1 MPASPRVRDRRTWL
15 FNAAEFSGNPKWLFL
30 YTSKMRTDIDSWW
43 ISDSVE
49 TARRIRKL
57 GYKAVTFQSRDGRNL
72 QQRAGVFVVNQVKEH
87 IPDRMAGIVLLNLWH
102 GVGVKRIER
111 AMTDGFLLPRI
122 AAKYIRNN
130 KVYRDSQ
137 MLLVTSPT
145 MESHFKTQ
153 IDFTEA
159 QVVRGGYPQN
169 EYVRRFGRVETFD
182 HDIRTR
188 RGLPDSTEVV
198 MYAPTYR
205 LSGNDDFV
213 HRALPDIDRLLLT
226 LKRNDQLLI
235 LKMHPQ
241 LEADRTYQ
249 SMREKY
255 ADEPRLHFWD
265 NRDDIYEIFQDI
277 DVTIIDYSSIHYDLI
292 AAGADR
298 FIRYAFD
305 HEDPAALEPEL
316 DYFSL
321 SCGTVVTDFDAL
333 LTALGEENSVE
344 PDELARLSEFFWAYS
359 RPDTFETLVDRALA
373 YELTDIA
380 LPTLYSFDI
389 FDTVIHRSSVLPVS
403 IFHLVRERAQASSLK
418 YPERLLERFIEL
430 RRQAE
435 AAVREAKR
443 KDPRRAV
450 DLQFEITLDEIYE
463 RMAEL
468 YSLTAEQTELLKEWE
483 IEAEIADTY
492 ADDEMVA
499 RIRELRAAGETVILI
514 SDMYLPRT
522 VIDTML
528 AKASPDLEGL
538 PVYLSNEHGVQKST
552 GRLYVRAYSDLA
564 YDFGQ
569 WIHTGDNPHA
579 DVRMAERMGITP
591 VPLETPEF
599 DEFESALVGSADT
612 YDAFLLAGA
621 LRDARL
627 EGLTESEAFVFRN
640 VSLFL
645 VPYVQWVLEDAVAR
659 GYSTLYFISRDGH
672 HMKAIADA
680 IVEARALPIRT
691 AYIYG
696 SRRAWRL
703 ASQIDGIDDD
713 TFAGHGSF
721 GGIRSFSSLVEA
733 SRLSRSELLELFPEF
748 EQFEKARTFDGYT
761 AGNIVAALK
770 SSAAYRRR
778 LADIAESDRAVATDY
793 LNQEINLGE
802 RFAFV
807 EYWGRGY
814 TQDCLSRLLEH
825 ATGQP
830 VETPFYYARSIYP
843 TEGVSVRHNFTAA
856 SESLLLIEA
865 IFANLPYG
873 TTEGYRREGERIVPI
888 YRDRHYDVE
897 LFEATTPKL
906 IEFVRRTT
914 RLPFYDEDRLWRD
927 AFRFGFGHFRVNP
940 TAHAY
945 RRNLATLR
953 DAVELGG
960 IEREFAPKFHIAD
973 FVAYLRGKPLGE
985 ITRSLP
991 LSLARSQG
999 LGPVLLRLQREV
1011 GFRRVWKRNTA
1022 RLRQFAD
1029 GLRRSAVTP
1038 DLAVRAE
1045 NPPAVRLSRA
1055 NRAGSDFDSA
1065 SGSASV
1071 ATSIPDSGARSA
1083 EV

>member
-1 MPASPRVRDRRTWL
+1 MPANPHARDRRTWL

-30 YTSKMRTDIDSWW
+30 YTSKMRSDIDSWW
-43 ISDSVE
+43 ITDSAE

-57 GYKAVTFQSRDGRNL
+57 GFKAVTFRSRAGRSL
-72 QQRAGVFVVNQVKEH
+72 QERAGVFVVNQVKEQ
-87 IPDRMAGIVLLNLWH
+87 IPERMTGVVLLNLWH

-130 KVYRDSQ
+130 KVYRDTQ

-145 MESHFKTQ
+145 MEQHFKTQ

-159 QVVRGGYPQN
+159 QVIRAGYPQN
-169 EYVRRFGRVETFD
+169 EFVRRFGRVETYD
-182 HDIRTR
+182 HDVRTR
-188 RGLPDSTEVV
+188 QGLPASTEIV

-213 HRALPDIDRLLLT
+213 HRALPDIEQLVST
-226 LKRNDQLLI
+226 LERNGQLLI

-249 SMREKY
+249 SLKEKY
-255 ADEPRLHFWD
+255 ADQQRLLFWD
-265 NRDDIYEIFQDI
+265 NRDDVYEIFEDI
-277 DVTIIDYSSIHYDLI
+277 DLTIVDYSSIHYDLI
-292 AAGADR
+292 AAGANR

-305 HEDPAALEPEL
+305 HEDPTALEPEL

-333 LTALGEENSVE
+333 LSALGGDNRVE
-344 PDELARLSEFFWAYS
+344 PDELARLSEIFWAYS
-359 RPDTFETLVDRALA
+359 TPDTFETLVERALT
-373 YELTDIA
+373 YELTDVA

-389 FDTVIHRSSVLPVS
+389 FDTVIHRTSVAPVS
-403 IFHLVRERAQASSLK
+403 IFHLVRERAEASNLGF
-418 YPERLLERFIEL
+418 PERLMQRFIEL

-450 DLQFEITLDEIYE
+450 DLRFEITLDEIYD
-463 RMAEL
+463 RLAEL
-468 YSLTAEQTELLKEWE
+468 YSLTVEQTEQLKAWE

-528 AKASPDLEGL
+528 AKASADLVGL
-538 PVYLSNEHGVQKST
+538 PVFLSNEHGVQKST
-552 GRLYVRAYSDLA
+552 GQLYVRAYLDLK
-564 YDFGQ
+564 YDFGE
-569 WIHTGDNPHA
+569 WIHTGDNPRA
-579 DVRMAERMGITP
+579 DVQMAERMGITP
-591 VPLETPEF
+591 VALETPEF
-599 DEFESALVGSADT
+599 DEFETALIDSADT
-612 YDAFLLAGA
+612 YDAFLLAGV
-621 LRDARL
+621 LREARL

-645 VPYVQWVLEDAVAR
+645 VPYVKWALDDAVAR

-680 IVEARALPIRT
+680 IIDARGLPIRT
-691 AYIYG
+691 AYIFG

-703 ASQIDGIDDD
+703 ASQVDGIDDD

-733 SRLSRSELLELFPEF
+733 SRLSRDELLELFPEF
-748 EQFEKARTFDGYT
+748 EQYEKVGTFDGYT
-761 AGNIVAALK
+761 AGNIVASLK

-778 LADIAESDRAVATDY
+778 LTEIARSDREVATDY
-793 LNQEINLGE
+793 LRQEIDLGE

-814 TQDCLSRLLEH
+814 TQDCLARLLEEAAGH
-825 ATGQP
+825 P

-843 TEGVSVRHNFTAA
+843 TEGVSIRHNYTAA

-873 TTEGYRREGERIVPI
+873 TTEGYRRAGDRVVPV
-888 YRDRHYDVE
+888 YRERHYDVE
-897 LFEATTPKL
+897 LFDATTPKL
-906 IEFVRRTT
+906 VEFVKRTT
-914 RLPFYDEDRLWRD
+914 SLPFYDEDRLWRD
-927 AFRFGFGHFRVNP
+927 AFRFGFEHFSVDP
-940 TAHAY
+940 TADTY
-945 RRNLATLR
+945 RENLATLR

-960 IEREFAPKFHIAD
+960 VEREFAPKFRVTD
-973 FVAYLRGKPLGE
+973 FVAYLRGKPIAE

-991 LSLARSQG
+991 LSLARSRGPGQG
-999 LGPVLLRLQREV
+999 LLRLQQEV
-1011 GFRRVWKRNTA
+1011 GFRRVWKRNVA
-1022 RLRQFAD
+1022 RIQEATGRLLRQAPVD
-1029 GLRRSAVTP
+1029 T
-1038 DLAVRAE
+1038 DLAAVRPA
-1045 NPPAVRLSRA
+1045 NPPIVAGQPGTGPAESRTGSEVR
-1055 NRAGSDFDSA
+1055 
-1065 SGSASV
+1065 
-1071 ATSIPDSGARSA
+1071 
-1083 EV
+1083 

>member
-1 MPASPRVRDRRTWL
+1 MPATPPARDRRTWL

-30 YTSKMRTDIDSWW
+30 YTSRMRPDLESWW
-43 ISDSVE
+43 ITDSAE
-49 TARRIRKL
+49 TARRVRKL
-57 GYKAVTFQSRDGRNL
+57 GYKAVTFQSRAGRSL
-72 QQRAGVFVVNQVKEH
+72 QERAGVFVVNQVKERV
-87 IPDRMAGIVLLNLWH
+87 PDRMAGIVLLNLWH

-137 MLLVTSPT
+137 MLLVSSPA
-145 MESHFKTQ
+145 MEQHFKTQ

-159 QVVRGGYPQN
+159 QVIRAGYPQN
-169 EYVRRFGRVETFD
+169 EFVRRFGRVETYD
-182 HDIRTR
+182 HDVRTR
-188 RGLPDSTEVV
+188 QGLPASTDVV

-213 HRALPDIDRLLLT
+213 HRALPDIDRLIAT
-226 LKRNDQLLI
+226 LERNGQLLI

-241 LEADRTYQ
+241 LEVDRTYQ
-249 SMREKY
+249 SMKVKY
-255 ADEPRLHFWD
+255 ADEPRLLFWD
-265 NRDDIYEIFQDI
+265 NRDDVYEIFEDI
-277 DVTIIDYSSIHYDLI
+277 DLTIIDYSSIHYDLI

-321 SCGTVVTDFDAL
+321 SCGTVVTDFEAML
-333 LTALGEENSVE
+333 AALGDDNRVG
-344 PDELARLSEFFWAYS
+344 PDELTRLSDIFWAYS
-359 RPDTFETLVDRALA
+359 APDTFETLVERALA
-373 YELTDIA
+373 YELTDVA

-389 FDTVIHRSSVLPVS
+389 FDTVIHRTSVLPVS
-403 IFHLVRERAQASSLK
+403 IFHLVRERAEVSNLG
-418 YPERLLERFIEL
+418 YPERLLQRFIEL

-443 KDPRRAV
+443 KDPRRAI
-450 DLQFEITLDEIYE
+450 DLQFEITLDEIYA
-463 RMAEL
+463 RLADL
-468 YSLTAEQTELLKEWE
+468 YALTAEQAEQLKVWE

-492 ADDEMVA
+492 ADEEMVA
-499 RIRELRAAGETVILI
+499 RVRELRAAGETVILI

-522 VIDTML
+522 VIDKML
-528 AKASPDLEGL
+528 AKASPDLVGL
-538 PVYLSNEHGVQKST
+538 PVFLSNEHGVQKST
-552 GRLYVRAYSDLA
+552 GRLYVRAYLDLA
-564 YDFGQ
+564 YDFGE
-569 WIHTGDNPHA
+569 WIHTGDNPRA
-579 DVRMAERMGITP
+579 DVQMAERMGITP
-591 VPLETPEF
+591 VRLETPEF
-599 DEFESALVGSADT
+599 DEFETALTDSADT
-612 YDAFLLAGA
+612 YDAFLLAGV

-627 EGLTESEAFVFRN
+627 NGMTESEEFVFRN
-640 VSLFL
+640 VALYL
-645 VPYVQWVLEDAVAR
+645 VPYLKWVLDDAVAR

-672 HMKAIADA
+672 HMKAVADA
-680 IVEARALPIRT
+680 IIEANGLPLRT

-733 SRLSRSELLELFPEF
+733 SRLNREELLELFPEF
-748 EQFEKARTFDGYT
+748 EQYEKVGTFDGYT

-778 LADIAESDRAVATDY
+778 LSEIAKDDREVVTDY
-793 LNQEINLGE
+793 LRQEIDPGE

-814 TQDCLSRLLEH
+814 TQDCLARLLEH
-825 ATGQP
+825 AAGRP

-843 TEGVSVRHNFTAA
+843 TEGASIRHNYTAA

-873 TTEGYRREGERIVPI
+873 TTEGYRRAGGRIVPV
-888 YRDRHYDVE
+888 YRERQYDVE
-897 LFEATTPKL
+897 LFEATTPRL
-906 IEFVRRTT
+906 VEFVKQTMG
-914 RLPFYDEDRLWRD
+914 LPFYDEDRLWRD
-927 AFRFGFGHFRVNP
+927 AFRFGFEHFRINP
-940 TAHAY
+940 TADVY
-945 RRNLATLR
+945 QTNLATLR

-960 IEREFAPKFHIAD
+960 IEREFAPKFRVTD
-973 FVAYLRGKPLGE
+973 FVAYLRGKPIGE

-991 LSLARSQG
+991 LSLARSRGPGQG
-999 LGPVLLRLQREV
+999 LLRLQREV
-1011 GFRRVWKRNTA
+1011 GFRRVWKRSIA
-1022 RLRQFAD
+1022 RLQEATDRLVGSAGAD
-1029 GLRRSAVTP
+1029 PVARPA
-1038 DLAVRAE
+1038 
-1045 NPPAVRLSRA
+1045 NPPVVVGQPGADRVNPRSGTEVR
-1055 NRAGSDFDSA
+1055 
-1065 SGSASV
+1065 
-1071 ATSIPDSGARSA
+1071 
-1083 EV
+1083 